1 MAIAEAKSA
10 IGELRL
16 TARNREWIRLHV
28 LEGLKLAEIGE
39 RDGRSTTTVCRAI
52 NSAAG
57 QRYADELLAEHAR
70 RLRGRV
76 AKMADAAADVIEQ
89 NLAAGSAVADYV
101 RSADARFVLEK
112 TAFPLDITPIAEAI
126 KDPLSELCAWLAK
139 GVAPAPADPLSSTGS
154 QPSPPPPGVN
164 GQARTTNGIGYG
176 SSRG

>member
-1 MAIAEAKSA
+1 MAIAAKKSQ
-10 IGELRL
+10 IGETRL
-16 TARNREWIRLHV
+16 TPRNREWVRLHV
-28 LEGLKLAEIGE
+28 LEGQTLAQIGQ
-39 RDGRSTTTVCRAI
+39 RDGRTAATVHQAI
-52 NSAAG
+52 NSPAA

-76 AKMADAAADVIEQ
+76 AKMADAAADVIEK
-89 NLAAGSAVADYV
+89 NLEPGSDVADYV

-112 TAFPLDITPIAEAI
+112 TAFPLDLAPLAEAI

-139 GVAPAPADPLSSTGS
+139 GVAPAPADPLSSAGS

-164 GQARTTNGIGYG
+164 GQARATNGIGYG

>member
-28 LEGLKLAEIGE
+28 LEGLKLAEIGA

-76 AKMADAAADVIEQ
+76 AKMADAAADVIEK
-89 NLAAGSAVADYV
+89 NLEPSSAVADYV

-112 TAFPLDITPIAEAI
+112 TAFPLDITPIVNAI
-126 KDPLSELCAWLAK
+126 VNPREQFSQWLSELPAS
-139 GVAPAPADPLSSTGS
+139 APAMEV
-154 QPSPPPPGVN
+154 PPGVSGAAPKTSDN
-164 GQARTTNGIGYG
+164 G
-176 SSRG
+176 SSSSPGA